1 MGKKGVDWDQIR
13 PSERGDQ
20 FFHAAYRLLRPVYH
34 LLFEVE
40 FRGLEKL
47 PRQGG
52 IIAASNHLSVID
64 AFTLAYPL
72 FKRGLTPRFMAKE
85 SLFRVPV
92 LGWILRSFSHIPVSR
107 GSAQAARSLQV
118 AQRILEDGGSVAI
131 FPEGTLTT
139 DPDTWPMMAKSGS
152 VRLALETG
160 APIYPIAH
168 WGGQEA
174 WPYAAKFPRFS
185 RKRHKVTIV
194 VGDPIDFSS
203 LDLQK
208 DEQGRYSQQTL
219 AQATELVMAALTELL
234 EDIRGVKAPEGRWNH
249 VLGLRQVQDDSK

>member
-13 PSERGDQ
+13 PSERGDK
-20 FFHAAYRLLRPVYH
+20 FFHAAYQLLRPVYH

-47 PRQGG
+47 PQDRG
-52 IIAASNHLSVID
+52 IIVASNHLSQID

-85 SLFRVPV
+85 SLFRLPV

-118 AQRILEDGGSVAI
+118 AQRILEAQGSVAI
-131 FPEGTLTT
+131 FPEGTLTS
-139 DPDTWPMMAKSGS
+139 DPESWPMTAKTGS

-168 WGGQEA
+168 WGGQEV
-174 WPYAAKFPRFS
+174 WPYSAKLPHLP
-185 RKRHKVTIV
+185 RKRQKVTIV
-194 VGDPIDFSS
+194 VGDPIDFSG
-203 LDLQK
+203 LDVQK

-219 AQATELVMAALTELL
+219 AQATEMVMAALTDLL
-234 EDIRGVKAPEGRWNH
+234 EDIRGIKAPEGRWNH
-249 VLGLRQVQDDSK
+249 VLGLRQVQDGSK